1 MLEQMCTFDERPI
14 RYATTTDFCEIFTDE
29 MHSLYLLSFLLTADN
44 DKAEQCFVRGL
55 EECEEGIGV
64 FMEWARWWARRAI
77 LKHAIQMIMP
87 EREYTNSFSFISL
100 KGAVKS
106 GKNTLFAANVA
117 LNAFERFVFVM
128 SVLERQSDKDCSILL
143 GCSRRDIIIARELA
157 LQSLANTDS
166 GRDQSGEALQAW
178 RTTFASH
185 RA

>member
-1 MLEQMCTFDERPI
+1 MLEPICIFDERPA
-14 RYATTTDFCEIFTDE
+14 RCATTSDFCEIFTDE

-44 DKAEQCFVRGL
+44 DRAEQCFVRGL

-87 EREYTNSFSFISL
+87 EHEYTNSFSFISL
-100 KGAVKS
+100 KGAVRS
-106 GKNTLFAANVA
+106 GKNNLFAAIVA
-117 LNAFERFVFVM
+117 LDAFERFVFVM
-128 SVLERQSDKDCSILL
+128 SVLERQSDEDCSALL

-157 LQSLANTDS
+157 IQSLANTDS

-185 RA
+185 HA

>member
-1 MLEQMCTFDERPI
+1 MLQQIRTFDERPV
-14 RYATTTDFCEIFTDE
+14 RYATVDDFCEIFTDE

-55 EECEEGIGV
+55 GECEEGMGV

-87 EREYTNSFSFISL
+87 EREHTNSLSFISL
-100 KGAVKS
+100 KGAVRS
-106 GKNTLFAANVA
+106 GKNNLFAAIVA

-128 SVLERQSDKDCSILL
+128 SVLERQSDEDCSTLL

-157 LQSLANTDS
+157 IQSLANTDS
-166 GRDQSGEALQAW
+166 GRDQSREALQAW

>member
-1 MLEQMCTFDERPI
+1 MLEQICIFDERST
-14 RYATTTDFCEIFTDE
+14 RYATTIDFCEIFTDE

-64 FMEWARWWARRAI
+64 FMVWARWWARQAI

-87 EREYTNSFSFISL
+87 EREYTNNLFFVSL
-100 KGAVKS
+100 KGSVQNS
-106 GKNTLFAANVA
+106 LFAAIVS

-128 SVLERQSDKDCSILL
+128 SVLERQSDEDCSTLL

-157 LQSLANTDS
+157 IQSLANTDS
-166 GRDQSGEALQAW
+166 GHNQSGEALQAW

>member
-1 MLEQMCTFDERPI
+1 MLEQIHTFDERPI

-44 DKAEQCFVRGL
+44 EKAEQCFVRGL

-87 EREYTNSFSFISL
+87 EREYENSLISL
-100 KGAVKS
+100 KGAGKS
-106 GKNTLFAANVA
+106 GKNTIFAAIVA

-128 SVLERQSDKDCSILL
+128 SVLERQSDEDCSTLL
-143 GCSRRDIIIARELA
+143 GCSRRDVIIAREVA
-157 LQSLANTDS
+157 IQSLANTDS
-166 GRDQSGEALQAW
+166 GRDQSGEAMQVW
-178 RTTFASH
+178 RTTFASY

>member
-1 MLEQMCTFDERPI
+1 MLEQIRTFDERPI
-14 RYATTTDFCEIFTDE
+14 RYASTTDFCEIFTDE

-44 DKAEQCFVRGL
+44 EKAEQCFVRGL

-87 EREYTNSFSFISL
+87 EREYENSLISL

-106 GKNTLFAANVA
+106 GKNTIFAAIVA

-128 SVLERQSDKDCSILL
+128 SVLERQSDEDCSTLL

-157 LQSLANTDS
+157 IQSLANTDS
-166 GRDQSGEALQAW
+166 GRDQSREALQAW

-185 RA
+185 RT